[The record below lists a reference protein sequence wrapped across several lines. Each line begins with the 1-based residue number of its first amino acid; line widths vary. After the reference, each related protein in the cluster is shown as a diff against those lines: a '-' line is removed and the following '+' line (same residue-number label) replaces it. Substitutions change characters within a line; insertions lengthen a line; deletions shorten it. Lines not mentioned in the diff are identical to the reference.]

1 MTTILT
7 DAGVSS
13 VDTARAAGED
23 LWLPAADLPRASGWT
38 LKPEGLCQ
46 GEMCVPLPRAATER
60 YLADGAV
67 NLAAFW
73 RLLGRPVL
81 HDTSGSTWMLGAAAS
96 DRGRALCTLEA
107 PDFTLPD
114 IDGNLHSLSDYRGK
128 RVFLTTWSSW

>member
-7 DAGVSS
+7 DTGANS
-13 VDTARAAGED
+13 VDTARAAGDD
-23 LWLPAADLPRASGWT
+23 LWLPAADLPRACGWI

-46 GEMCVPLPRAATER
+46 GEMCVPLPRVARER

-81 HDTSGSTWMLGAAAS
+81 HDASGSTWMLGAAAS
-96 DRGRALCTLEA
+96 DRGR
-107 PDFTLPD
+107 
-114 IDGNLHSLSDYRGK
+114 
-128 RVFLTTWSSW
+128 

>member
-7 DAGVSS
+7 DTGATS
-13 VDTARAAGED
+13 VDTARAAGDD
-23 LWLPAADLPRASGWT
+23 LWLPAADLPRACGWT

-46 GEMCVPLPRAATER
+46 GEMCVPLPRVAPER
-60 YLADGAV
+60 YHADGAV

-81 HDTSGSTWMLGAAAS
+81 HDASGSTWMLGAAAS
-96 DRGRALCTLEA
+96 DRGRALNTLEA

-114 IDGNLHSLSDYRGK
+114 IDGHLHSLSDFRGK